1 MRLFNSYNYKYSNFL
16 KMKKLAFLAI
26 TMLLS
31 LSSCIFDGWDQGISG
46 NGRVVED
53 SRDISGFTGV
63 QVSSGIDVYLSQG
76 NSFEVKV
83 EADEN
88 LQEVILTEMNG
99 NMLVVKTERV
109 NIRSAKSKKVHVTL
123 PELTALKISSAGD
136 LVGQTQ
142 FSCEDLRISVSS
154 AGDLSIEV
162 EAIQIDLDISS
173 SGDANIS
180 GTADEF
186 NVSLSS
192 AGDLNAFDLIA
203 RKVDVDVSSAG
214 DARVHAT
221 EEISMR
227 ASSAGNIYYKGDA
240 RVMHSHS
247 SSAGNISH
255 RN

>member
-1 MRLFNSYNYKYSNFL
+1 
-16 KMKKLAFLAI
+16 MKKLVI
-26 TMLLS
+26 LS
-31 LSSCIFDGWDQGISG
+31 LAVLFALPSCYIDGWNQGISG
-46 NGRVVED
+46 NGKVVED
-53 SRDISGFTGV
+53 VRDLDGFTGV
-63 QVSSGIDVYLSQG
+63 KVSSGIDVYLSQG
-76 NSFEVKV
+76 NSFEVIV

-88 LQEVILTEMNG
+88 LQEVILTEVEG
-99 NMLVVKTERV
+99 KMLVVKTERV
-109 NIRSAKSKKVHVTL
+109 NIRNAKSKKVHVTL
-123 PELTALKISSAGD
+123 PELSALKISSAGD
-136 LVGQTQ
+136 LVGQTP

-162 EAIQIDLDISS
+162 EASQIDLDISS
-173 SGDANIS
+173 SGDANFAGS
-180 GTADEF
+180 ADEF

-203 RKVDVDVSSAG
+203 ARVDVDVSSAG

-221 EEISMR
+221 EEISMS

-255 RN
+255 RD